1 MRVAV
6 VGGGLAGIAAA
17 LRLADDGAEV
27 TLLESRAKLGGLT
40 HSFRRGQLW
49 VDNGQHV
56 FMRCCTQYLSF
67 LDRLGV
73 RDQTALQDRLD
84 VRVASE
90 LDPRVSRLR
99 RNGLPAPLQLGAALA
114 RYRWLPLSQ
123 RARVAP
129 VALAMRRLDVR
140 DPGVDGQSFG
150 AWLRERGCS
159 DRSIEAVWELIGKA
173 TINAGADDSSL
184 AMAATVF
191 QLGMLS
197 DRAAAD
203 IGWATVPLQQ
213 LHGDAAATALGGAG
227 VSVLLRAKVSQVAPS
242 PTGWNVRTADGE
254 TTFDAVVLAVPPTAL
269 EKITD
274 LQQLGLPPDL
284 AQRLGSAPIV
294 NLHVI
299 LDRTVLDG
307 EFIAAVDSPL
317 QWVFDRTEVSGLTHG
332 QYLAVSIS
340 AAEDLVDTPV
350 AQLREWAMPHLCAL
364 LPGMSDATV
373 LDFFVTREPDATF
386 RAAPGSGALRPPA
399 RTPVDGLV
407 LAGAWTD
414 TGWPATME
422 GAVRSGH
429 AAAAVLR
436 ARYPER

>member
-6 VGGGLAGIAAA
+6 VGGGLAGIAAG
-17 LRLADDGAEV
+17 LRLADGGVDV

-40 HSFRRGQLW
+40 HSFRRGELW

-56 FMRCCTQYLSF
+56 FMRCCTEYLAF

-73 RDQTALQDRLD
+73 RGQTAVQDRLD

-90 LDPRVSRLR
+90 VDPRVSRLR
-99 RNGLPAPLQLGAALA
+99 RSGLPAPLQLSSALA

-123 RARVAP
+123 RARTAP
-129 VALAMRRLDVR
+129 VALAMKRLDVR
-140 DPGVDGQSFG
+140 DPAVDEQSFG
-150 AWLRERGCS
+150 SWLRERGCS

-191 QLGMLS
+191 QLGMLQ

-203 IGWATVPLQQ
+203 IGWSTVPLQQ
-213 LHGDAAATALGGAG
+213 LHGDAALAALTAAG
-227 VSVLLRAKVSQVAPS
+227 VSLQLRAKV
-242 PTGWNVRTADGE
+242 TGIHSGGSGWSVRTADGD
-254 TTFDAVVLAVPPTAL
+254 TTYDGVVLAVPPTAL
-269 EKITD
+269 ARITD
-274 LQQLGLPPDL
+274 LPQLGLPLDL
-284 AQRLGSAPIV
+284 ADRLGSAPIV
-294 NLHVI
+294 NLHLIV
-299 LDRTVLDG
+299 DRRVLES

-317 QWVFDRTEVSGLTHG
+317 QWVFDRTAVSGLTQG
-332 QYLAVSIS
+332 QYLAVSLS
-340 AAEDLVDTPV
+340 AADDVVHTPV
-350 AQLREWAMPHLCAL
+350 AELREWALPHLRAL
-364 LPGMSDATV
+364 LPGLRDAEV

-386 RAAPGSGALRPPA
+386 RAAPGSGAERPSA
-399 RTPVDGLV
+399 RTPADGLA

-436 ARYPER
+436 SRRWTA

>member
-1 MRVAV
+1 
-6 VGGGLAGIAAA
+6 
-17 LRLADDGAEV
+17 
-27 TLLESRAKLGGLT
+27 
-40 HSFRRGQLW
+40 
-49 VDNGQHV
+49 
-56 FMRCCTQYLSF
+56 
-67 LDRLGV
+67 
-73 RDQTALQDRLD
+73 
-84 VRVASE
+84 
-90 LDPRVSRLR
+90 
-99 RNGLPAPLQLGAALA
+99 
-114 RYRWLPLSQ
+114 
-123 RARVAP
+123 
-129 VALAMRRLDVR
+129 
-140 DPGVDGQSFG
+140 
-150 AWLRERGCS
+150 
-159 DRSIEAVWELIGKA
+159 
-173 TINAGADDSSL
+173 
-184 AMAATVF
+184 
-191 QLGMLS
+191 
-197 DRAAAD
+197 
-203 IGWATVPLQQ
+203 
-213 LHGDAAATALGGAG
+213 
-227 VSVLLRAKVSQVAPS
+227 VSQVAPS

-399 RTPVDGLV
+399 RTPADGLV